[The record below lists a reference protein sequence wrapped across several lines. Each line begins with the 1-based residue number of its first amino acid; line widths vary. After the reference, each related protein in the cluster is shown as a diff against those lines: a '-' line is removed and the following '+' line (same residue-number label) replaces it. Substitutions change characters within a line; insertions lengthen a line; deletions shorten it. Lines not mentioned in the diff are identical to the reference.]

1 MLAFKI
7 DDFNGTKLLD
17 SRRILAV
24 FYGGWCPFCRDF
36 IRLFETV
43 MKGKSDPLGAT
54 IDISDMNNP
63 LWEVFRVDI
72 VPTLVGFENGE
83 VVVRKDGVAGVGLT
97 GAELDNALRK
107 MGGIK
112 PI

>member
-17 SRRILAV
+17 TRRILAV
-24 FYGGWCPFCRDF
+24 FYAAWCPFCRDF

-63 LWEVFRVDI
+63 LWEDFHVDI

-83 VVVRKDGVAGVGLT
+83 AVVREDGVAGAGLT
-97 GAELDNALRK
+97 RAELDNALRK
-107 MGGIK
+107 MGSI
-112 PI
+112 